1 MMQSYLILLVITGA
15 TLLGDYAIKVSG
27 QRPAGLLSFEFA
39 TGMVLYCLPAIGWFF
54 LMKTH
59 TLAVIGVLYSISTI
73 MLLVV
78 LGVFVFKEPFG
89 MRDAIGVGLAVLA
102 VVVMNHR

>member
-1 MMQSYLILLVITGA
+1 MTSVLILLAVTGA

-39 TGMVLYCLPAIGWFF
+39 AGMILYSLPAIGWFF
-54 LMKTH
+54 LMKNH
-59 TLAVIGVLYSISTI
+59 TLAVIGVMYSASTI
-73 MLLVV
+73 MLLVA

-89 MRDAIGVGLAVLA
+89 MRDAAGVGLAVLA
-102 VVVMNHR
+102 VVVMNHK